1 MASASDHLGAAN
13 TARLLA
19 ADTRLVAASVPYVP
33 HRVHGASAGG
43 AKGSPRER
51 RSNVKLVRFS
61 SGELAAVVL
70 RATECGRPVACY
82 IREAALGAALHAR
95 RTPVNDALI
104 RELARLGNELG
115 AIGRKAR
122 DLQLPV
128 ASEFERALDVLLTTI
143 RSIE

>member
-1 MASASDHLGAAN
+1 MASTSDHLGAAN
-13 TARLLA
+13 TARILG
-19 ADTRLVAASVPYVP
+19 ADTRLVAASVPHVP
-33 HRVHGASAGG
+33 HRTHASSAVGARR
-43 AKGSPRER
+43 SPRER
-51 RSNVKLVRFS
+51 RSSARLVRFT
-61 SGELAAVVL
+61 SGELAAVAL

-95 RTPVNDALI
+95 RTPVSDALI

-122 DLQLPV
+122 DLQLPI